1 MNSIDEICV
10 PVIKKILGHYLELN
24 PNYNNG
30 LTQNNNIMTKEKLDD
45 YMASRGYSYINGECR
60 EDGTEYVRRYM
71 HKNGISEL
79 SFTERFG
86 KWENCF

>member
-1 MNSIDEICV
+1 
-10 PVIKKILGHYLELN
+10 
-24 PNYNNG
+24 
-30 LTQNNNIMTKEKLDD
+30 MTKEKLDD